1 MIERLRTVLP
11 KGSFVRNV
19 GILTSGTVV
28 AQGVMALALP
38 ILTRL
43 YSPADFNLFAAYA
56 STLGFISVAS
66 CLRFN
71 IAISLP
77 DNDAEGMNLL
87 AIALLSGAGFT
98 LLTTVPVVFFSEATA
113 ALIGQPAMQPF
124 LWLVPVGVFVASGY
138 DALQYWAS
146 RKKRFGLITATRMS
160 RSIAGA
166 GSQLGLGAVSPSP
179 FGLIFGH
186 ALYSG
191 LGIVGLARSVLR
203 DDLAALA
210 AITPAGL
217 LRTARTYRKFPMY
230 SVPEAVFN
238 AAGVEV
244 AILIIAAVALG
255 PEAGFLMLA
264 MRVMGLPMGLV
275 GSSVGQVYL
284 AEAPQRLRDG
294 ELGAFTRRTMWM
306 LFKVGAPPLLLAG
319 IVSPF
324 LFPIVFG
331 AEWGRAGEIL
341 AWLTPMFILQLV
353 ASPVSMV
360 PHIMG
365 RLAWA
370 MWLQIIGGVLRVGLI
385 ALVATQA
392 PSLLVETFAIS
403 GAVFYLFL
411 IISIHAFV
419 KGQRSR

>member
-1 MIERLRTVLP
+1 MIGKVRAMLP

-19 GILTSGTVV
+19 GILTGGTVV

-38 ILTRL
+38 VLTRL
-43 YSPADFNLFAAYA
+43 YSPEDFNLFAAYA
-56 STLGFISVAS
+56 SALGFICVAS

-77 DNDAEGMNLL
+77 EDDDEGMNLL
-87 AIALLSGAGFT
+87 ALALISGAGFT
-98 LLTTVPVVFFSEATA
+98 LLTAIPTLLFPDATA
-113 ALIGQPAMQPF
+113 ALIGQPGMRPY
-124 LWLVPVGVFVASGY
+124 LWLLPVGVLVASGY

-146 RKKRFGLITATRMS
+146 RKRRFGLITATRMT
-160 RSIAGA
+160 RALAGA
-166 GSQLGLGAVSPSP
+166 GSQLGLGAASASP
-179 FGLIFGH
+179 FGLILGH
-186 ALYSG
+186 AIYSG
-191 LGIVGLARSVLR
+191 LGVVGLVRSVLR
-203 DDLAALA
+203 HDRKALA

-217 LRTARTYRKFPMY
+217 VRTARTYRKFPIF
-230 SVPEAVFN
+230 SVPEAIFN

-244 AILIIAAVALG
+244 AILIIAAVAVG

-294 ELGAFTRRTMWM
+294 ELGAFTRRTMWT
-306 LFKVGAPPLLLAG
+306 LFKLGAPPLLLAG
-319 IVSPF
+319 LVSPF

-353 ASPVSMV
+353 ASPVSMA

-385 ALVATQA
+385 ALVAHRT
-392 PSLLVETFAIS
+392 PGLLVEAFAIS

-411 IISIHAFV
+411 ILSIQAFV
-419 KGQRSR
+419 KGQRPR